1 MVLFTHEQNIIYN
14 QTKLNHI
21 AYEQTIICTQ
31 LFAGHIRGSWP
42 MKRKNCLHRMIRQ
55 YTCVQG
61 RVCPSAKC

>member
-55 YTCVQG
+55 CTCVKG